1 MRRAAIG
8 VLVMVIAF
16 STGRAAAVPP
26 ERAIPVDNPDL
37 VASCGLDIHMILDE
51 SGSVGIHAGVV
62 RRAFNAFTSA
72 LNNAGSR
79 IAVSE
84 FWTVADLPLSGAARD
99 TYTTVTD
106 ATRADIF
113 GPYINDDYQPNGATN
128 WEDGLRMGRYFLPRP
143 SAQQPHLTVFIT
155 DGDPTEAIKDTVS
168 ESDYQT
174 TVPLGPLQVQELLD
188 SNRAKDAA
196 VPNANAIK
204 GQGSHILAIA
214 VGSGLS
220 SQSSLERIEDVS
232 GDDVFSGFGTFD
244 ITTDDVYR
252 VADFDDLEAALREAA
267 FGLCA
272 PSITVRKL
280 VDLTPDPGTNDLV
293 PAPDWDMTTTVSPR
307 PANWVLP
314 STGVGSTASVA
325 TDASGFATFQW
336 ATATQTSSEV
346 LVTEENPA
354 LVTPG
359 FVNDPSATS
368 CVVRTPDTAGD
379 RPLPVTT
386 TPNGFRATV
395 TYQSIATCTMV
406 NRVAPAPAIDI
417 QKATNGSDAD
427 AAPGPSIPIGDPI
440 TWTYRVA
447 NTGNDTLSGL
457 VVTDDRGVVVTCPRT
472 SLAPGEEMVCT
483 ASGVA

>member
-1 MRRAAIG
+1 MRPDTGGATLRAMRRAAVG
-8 VLVMVIAF
+8 VMVIVAAL

-26 ERAIPVDNPDL
+26 ERAIPVENPDL

-72 LNNAGSR
+72 LNNTGSR

-84 FWTVADLPLSGAARD
+84 FSTVADLPLSGAARD

-220 SQSSLERIEDVS
+220 SQSSLDRIKAVS
-232 GDDVFSGFGTFD
+232 GNDVFSGFGTFD

-280 VDLTPDPGTNDLV
+280 VDVTPDPGTDDLV
-293 PAPDWDMTTTVSPR
+293 PAPDWDMTTTAVPV
-307 PANWVLP
+307 PAKWVLP
-314 STGVGSTASVA
+314 ATGVGSTATVT
-325 TDASGFATFQW
+325 TDASGFASFQW
-336 ATATQTSSEV
+336 TTATHSDSDV
-346 LVTEENPA
+346 SVTEEDPA
-354 LVTPG
+354 PG
-359 FVNDPSATS
+359 FVNDPRATS
-368 CVVRTPDTAGD
+368 CVARTPESGGD
-379 RPLPVTT
+379 RPLPVRT
-386 TPNGFRATV
+386 TPNGFSGTV

-406 NRVAPAPAIDI
+406 NRVPPRPALEIE
-417 QKATNGSDAD
+417 KATNGSNAD
-427 AAPGPSIPIGDPI
+427 APPLPTIPS
-440 TWTYRVA
+440 A
-447 NTGNDTLSGL
+447 
-457 VVTDDRGVVVTCPRT
+457 
-472 SLAPGEEMVCT
+472 A
-483 ASGVA
+483 